1 LSLGQSFPEV
11 LAAARTG
18 TEWAWTALYRDLA
31 PLVLGYLRSRG
42 AREPEDLT
50 DEVFL
55 QIARDLLSFAGGE
68 SQFRSWALVIAHH
81 RLIDE
86 RRYRSRH
93 PADPAPE
100 ETILARAATGDVEE
114 EALHGL
120 ATERVRRMLDGLT
133 EDQRAVLMLR
143 LVAGLTVEEV
153 ARIVAKR
160 PNSVKALQ
168 RRGLA
173 ALKEALSK
181 AMSTLCAAPA
191 LTWPT

>member
-1 LSLGQSFPEV
+1 VAGGQESEIDLSLGQSFPEV

-50 DEVFL
+50 GEVFL
-55 QIARDLLSFAGGE
+55 QIARDLPSFAGGE

-143 LVAGLTVEEV
+143 IVAGLTVEEV

-181 AMSTLCAAPA
+181 AMSTL
-191 LTWPT
+191 